1 MLRIA
6 IVDPVD
12 NTREPLR
19 SLLLGVDFVFM
30 EAESNR
36 YEFFPDVIR
45 EAPPDLLVVSLDAD
59 KAKALVLI
67 GQLVHEF
74 PQAPVLVISEDYQAI
89 LQSLQRGAKF
99 FLTRPVVLE
108 DLLVCLRKVQ
118 ESAAPT
124 AEELADPSYTATGS
138 RPCKV
143 IAVLG
148 SRGGVGCTT
157 LAVNLASNLAADP
170 NHTVALVDL
179 DLALGDADVAL
190 DLMPDHTL
198 ADLAMNIEK
207 LDLNYMRRSL
217 LRHEPTNLNVLA
229 HPLQMADVT
238 VIQPAHVERVL
249 KLLRINYT
257 HLVLDLSKGLTPT
270 DLVALDMADII
281 LLVAQ
286 LELIQPAE
294 RRPAGH
300 DAGRARRDRREGAG
314 GHQPRRGR
322 LHRRRDR
329 AEEGRGHHRP
339 ADLLAGAQRRQG
351 VLAARTAGE
360 PLLLHAPKCRAQQSL
375 LRPGR
380 RLDRPAGDRLQR
392 PRRRNFEKLFRRKE
406 VRLSPSKSSDL

>member
-6 IVDPVD
+6 IVDPLD
-12 NTREPLR
+12 ATRDPLR
-19 SLLLGVDFVFM
+19 SLMLGVDFVFL

-45 EAPPDLLVVSLDAD
+45 ESPPDLLVVSLDAD
-59 KAKALVLI
+59 KPRALALV

-74 PQAPVLVISEDYQAI
+74 PHAPVLVISDDNQAI
-89 LQSLQRGAKF
+89 LQALQRGAKH

-118 ESAAPT
+118 HTRPTDPDAPVVVG
-124 AEELADPSYTATGS
+124 AHAPPPGN

-157 LAVNLASNLAADP
+157 LAVNLACNLAMDP
-170 NHTVALVDL
+170 SNSVALVDL

-190 DLMPDHTL
+190 DVMPDHTL

-217 LRHEPTNLNVLA
+217 LRHEPTNVNVLA

-238 VIQPAHVERVL
+238 VIQPAHVERIL
-249 KLLRINYT
+249 KLLRINHT

-270 DLVALDMADII
+270 DLAALDLADVI
-281 LLVAQ
+281 LLMAQ
-286 LELIQPAE
+286 LELSSLRNVVRLVMTLGAQDGVGEKIRVVVNRVGA
-294 RRPAGH
+294 
-300 DAGRARRDRREGAG
+300 DYTEGEIG
-314 GHQPRRGR
+314 
-322 LHRRRDR
+322 LKR
-329 AEEGRGHHRP
+329 AEATIGRP
-339 ADLLAGAQRRQG
+339 IFWQIPNDAKG
-351 VLAARTAGE
+351 VLAARAAGE
-360 PLLLHAPKCRAQQSL
+360 PLCVHAPKCRAQQSL
-375 LRPGR
+375 CALAAT
-380 RLDRPAGDRLQR
+380 LTDRPSAASNGHAGGI
-392 PRRRNFEKLFRRKE
+392 FKGIFGSRK
-406 VRLSPSKSSDL
+406 

>member
-12 NTREPLR
+12 TTRDPLR
-19 SLLLGVDFVFM
+19 SLLLGVDFVFL

-45 EAPPDLLVVSLDAD
+45 EAPPDLLAVSLDAD
-59 KAKALVLI
+59 KTRALALI
-67 GQLVHEF
+67 GQLVHDF
-74 PQAPVLVISEDYQAI
+74 HHVPVLVISEDNQAI
-89 LQSLQRGAKF
+89 LQALQRGAKH

-118 ESAAPT
+118 QAQSTGPAAG
-124 AEELADPSYTATGS
+124 PSENGHAGPRTPAAGN

-157 LAVNLASNLAADP
+157 LAVNLACNLAGDP
-170 NHTVALVDL
+170 DNTVALVDL

-190 DLMPDHTL
+190 DVIPDHTL

-229 HPLQMADVT
+229 HPLQMTDVA

-249 KLLRINYT
+249 KLLRINHT

-270 DLVALDMADII
+270 DLAALDLADII

-286 LELIQPAE
+286 LELSSLRNVVRLLMTLGTQ
-294 RRPAGH
+294 
-300 DAGRARRDRREGAG
+300 EGLGEKVRVVVNRVGADYTEG
-314 GHQPRRGR
+314 EIG
-322 LHRRRDR
+322 LKR
-329 AEEGRGHHRP
+329 AEGTIGRP
-339 ADLLAGAQRRQG
+339 IFWQVPNDAKG
-351 VLAARTAGE
+351 VIEAKVAGE
-360 PLLLHAPKCRAQQSL
+360 PLRIHAPKSRAQQSL
-375 LRPGR
+375 SALAEA
-380 RLDRPAGDRLQR
+380 LADRPAVAANGQSGGLLKSI
-392 PRRRNFEKLFRRKE
+392 FGGRK
-406 VRLSPSKSSDL
+406 

>member
-12 NTREPLR
+12 TSRDPLR
-19 SLLLGVDFVFM
+19 GLLLGVDFVFL

-36 YEFFPDVIR
+36 YEFFADVIR

-59 KAKALVLI
+59 KVKALSLV
-67 GQLVHEF
+67 GQLAHEF
-74 PQAPVLVISEDYQAI
+74 PQAPVLVISDDNQAI

-108 DLLVCLRKVQ
+108 DMLVCLRRVKEAAQPAPATVDG
-118 ESAAPT
+118 ESNGQAAQ
-124 AEELADPSYTATGS
+124 GS
-138 RPCKV
+138 RPCQV

-157 LAVNLASNLAADP
+157 LAVNLACNLAADSA
-170 NHTVALVDL
+170 NSVALVDL

-198 ADLAMNIEK
+198 ADLAMNIDK

-217 LRHEPTNLNVLA
+217 LRHGPTNLNVLA

-249 KLLRINYT
+249 KLLRINHT

-270 DLVALDMADII
+270 DLVALDLADLIF
-281 LLVAQ
+281 LVCQ
-286 LELIQPAE
+286 LELSSLRNVVRLVMTLGIQDNVDEKVRVVVNRVGA
-294 RRPAGH
+294 
-300 DAGRARRDRREGAG
+300 DYTEGEIG
-314 GHQPRRGR
+314 
-322 LHRRRDR
+322 LKR
-329 AEEGRGHHRP
+329 AEGTIGRP
-339 ADLLAGAQRRQG
+339 IYWQVPNDAKG
-351 VLAARTAGE
+351 VLPARAAGE
-360 PLLLHAPKCRAQQSL
+360 PLIIHAPKCRAQQSL
-375 LRPGR
+375 LALAGA
-380 RLDRPAGDRLQR
+380 LTDRPTAAVNGQT
-392 PRRRNFEKLFRRKE
+392 NGIFRSIFGGRK
-406 VRLSPSKSSDL
+406 

>member
-12 NTREPLR
+12 TTRDPLR
-19 SLLLGVDFVFM
+19 SLLLGVDFVFL

-45 EAPPDLLVVSLDAD
+45 ESPPDLLVVSLDAN
-59 KAKALVLI
+59 KPLALSLI

-108 DLLVCLRKVQ
+108 DLLVCLRKVK

-124 AEELADPSYTATGS
+124 AEEMADPSYTATGS

-157 LAVNLASNLAADP
+157 LAVNLACNLAADP

-198 ADLAMNIEK
+198 ADLAMNIDK

-249 KLLRINYT
+249 KLMRINHT
-257 HLVLDLSKGLTPT
+257 HLVLDLSKGLNPT
-270 DLVALDMADII
+270 DLAALDMADII

-286 LELIQPAE
+286 LELSSLRNVVRLVMTLGVQ
-294 RRPAGH
+294 
-300 DAGRARRDRREGAG
+300 EGIGEKVRVVINRVGADYTEG
-314 GHQPRRGR
+314 EIG
-322 LHRRRDR
+322 LKR
-329 AEEGRGHHRP
+329 AEATIARP
-339 ADLLAGAQRRQG
+339 IFWQVPNDAKG
-351 VLAARTAGE
+351 VLAARAAGE
-360 PLLLHAPKCRAQQSL
+360 PLRIHAPKCRAQQSL
-375 LRPGR
+375 AALAAA
-380 RLDRPAGDRLQR
+380 LSDRPTVAANGQSGGLLKS
-392 PRRRNFEKLFRRKE
+392 FFGGRK
-406 VRLSPSKSSDL
+406 

>member
-12 NTREPLR
+12 NTRDPLR
-19 SLLLGVDFVFM
+19 SLMLGVDFVFL

-59 KAKALVLI
+59 KPKALT
-67 GQLVHEF
+67 LVGHLAHEF
-74 PQAPVLVISEDYQAI
+74 HDTPVLVISDDNQAI
-89 LQSLQRGAKF
+89 LQALQRGAKH

-108 DLLVCLRKVQ
+108 ELLVCLRKVQ
-118 ESAAPT
+118 QAAPT
-124 AEELADPSYTATGS
+124 DANSSIADGSRQPATGN

-157 LAVNLASNLAADP
+157 IAVNVACNLAADP
-170 NHTVALVDL
+170 SNAVALVDL

-217 LRHEPTNLNVLA
+217 LRHEATNLNVLA
-229 HPLQMADVT
+229 HPLQMADAS

-249 KLLRINYT
+249 KLLRINHT

-270 DLVALDMADII
+270 DLAALDLADII

-286 LELIQPAE
+286 LDLSSLRNVVRLLMTLGVQDGVGEKVRVVVNRVGA
-294 RRPAGH
+294 
-300 DAGRARRDRREGAG
+300 DYTEGEIG
-314 GHQPRRGR
+314 
-322 LHRRRDR
+322 LKR
-329 AEEGRGHHRP
+329 AEATIGRP
-339 ADLLAGAQRRQG
+339 IFWQIPNDAKG
-351 VLAARTAGE
+351 VLAARAAGE
-360 PLLLHAPKCRAQQSL
+360 PLCVHAPKCRAQLSL
-375 LRPGR
+375 TALAAS
-380 RLDRPAGDRLQR
+380 LTDRPSMVTNGQ
-392 PRRRNFEKLFRRKE
+392 NGHSGGIFKSIFGSRK
-406 VRLSPSKSSDL
+406 